1 MGTFQDQT
9 AVVTGAAT
17 GIGRAIAAALAREG
31 AQVALWDKDSTTL
44 SETVEQ
50 LRSEGHRV
58 TAHVVDVAD
67 RTSVI
72 AAIAALHETF
82 STPVSLL
89 VNNAGIGTLAPL
101 PKIDPDDFRRTL
113 DVNVMGS
120 FNCLQLMH
128 NQLVETSGAVVN
140 LSSWFGKSGRPFAM
154 PYSASK
160 GAVIAMTQSAAQEL
174 ARYGVRV
181 NAICPGTIDQTE
193 MRERAESEAAA
204 LGLPAA
210 RDRTASIP
218 LGRLGLPDDVARVAC
233 FLLSPAAS
241 YMTGQAINV
250 TGGLWMT

>member
-89 VNNAGIGTLAPL
+89 VNNA
-101 PKIDPDDFRRTL
+101 ID
-113 DVNVMGS
+113 
-120 FNCLQLMH
+120 
-128 NQLVETSGAVVN
+128 
-140 LSSWFGKSGRPFAM
+140 
-154 PYSASK
+154 
-160 GAVIAMTQSAAQEL
+160 AQ
-174 ARYGVRV
+174 
-181 NAICPGTIDQTE
+181 
-193 MRERAESEAAA
+193 
-204 LGLPAA
+204 PAGGN
-210 RDRTASIP
+210 
-218 LGRLGLPDDVARVAC
+218 LGRSSQSFILVWQVGTAVRNAL
-233 FLLSPAAS
+233 
-241 YMTGQAINV
+241 
-250 TGGLWMT
+250 